1 MKIIIDEKPV
11 CCKENEEN
19 LKYSMLAV
27 KKTVDGYLPQRFYKG
42 FFAVGF
48 FEASFRG
55 EGEKCSIVIFWF
67 RLFLNRGPRNTF
79 SFLGT
84 QPHFENAHLFQSPCF
99 TKRKL
104 KTRYQGCSV
113 RSKDAYLMK

>member
-42 FFAVGF
+42 FFAVWFCRRNRRSNAFYLGIY
-48 FEASFRG
+48 RYRHYRPTG
-55 EGEKCSIVIFWF
+55 PKCQRKKHHFCT
-67 RLFLNRGPRNTF
+67 LFLC
-79 SFLGT
+79 
-84 QPHFENAHLFQSPCF
+84 QQ
-99 TKRKL
+99 KII
-104 KTRYQGCSV
+104 V
-113 RSKDAYLMK
+113 